1 MSFETISI
9 IGLGYIGLPTAAIF
23 AAHHKKVIGVDIN
36 QYTVDA
42 INKVKINIFE
52 PNLYKIVKVAVE
64 TGYLKAFTRPQ
75 CADVF
80 LIAVPTP
87 LKDDHKPDLSYI
99 MKAAES
105 IALLLKKGDLIILE
119 STSPIGTTEKMADQ
133 LAIIRSDLTF
143 PQHNGENSDIDIAYC
158 PERVLP
164 GKVMLEL
171 IKNDRVIGGMTMKSS
186 QRAIK
191 LYKIFLSGECVIT
204 NTKTAEMSKLIENS
218 FRDVNIAFAN
228 ELSFICCEHGINVLE
243 LISLA
248 NRHPRVN
255 ILEPGPGVGGH
266 CIPIDP
272 WFIIDQ
278 NPKQSHLIHTARLIN
293 DSKPIW
299 VVDQVKTALINY
311 LTKTNKLLNKIKIAC
326 FGLTFKPDTNDLRGS
341 PAIQIIKMI
350 SDWHIDTT
358 YVIEPNI
365 NKLPKSLNGLCK
377 LVSSEVAIANA
388 DIILLLVY
396 HKEFKLI
403 NRKQIQQKCIFD
415 TKGVWR

>member
-1 MSFETISI
+1 
-9 IGLGYIGLPTAAIF
+9 
-23 AAHHKKVIGVDIN
+23 
-36 QYTVDA
+36 
-42 INKVKINIFE
+42 
-52 PNLYKIVKVAVE
+52 
-64 TGYLKAFTRPQ
+64 
-75 CADVF
+75 
-80 LIAVPTP
+80 IAVPTP

-191 LYKIFLSGECVIT
+191 LYKIFLSGECIIT

-243 LISLA
+243 
-248 NRHPRVN
+248 
-255 ILEPGPGVGGH
+255 
-266 CIPIDP
+266 
-272 WFIIDQ
+272 
-278 NPKQSHLIHTARLIN
+278 
-293 DSKPIW
+293 
-299 VVDQVKTALINY
+299 
-311 LTKTNKLLNKIKIAC
+311 
-326 FGLTFKPDTNDLRGS
+326 
-341 PAIQIIKMI
+341 
-350 SDWHIDTT
+350 
-358 YVIEPNI
+358 
-365 NKLPKSLNGLCK
+365 
-377 LVSSEVAIANA
+377 
-388 DIILLLVY
+388 
-396 HKEFKLI
+396 
-403 NRKQIQQKCIFD
+403 
-415 TKGVWR
+415 